1 MDASKK
7 PKKPNRISSLFKG
20 KKPQL
25 SQTTGPQI
33 DQQMANSGNKVSE
46 DRQRTVRRYM
56 EAMKLFE
63 DVVKKQKG
71 RWKVFDFPEL
81 SGEPDGIHDT
91 VFKDKL
97 NLAMEAKRKAIS
109 DQTAWEKCKHT
120 VHCCFAALSPFA
132 KNFLIIARDGS
143 SV

>member
-7 PKKPNRISSLFKG
+7 PKKSNRFSSLFKG
-20 KKPQL
+20 KRPQL
-25 SQTTGPQI
+25 SQTTGPEI
-33 DQQMANSGNKVSE
+33 GQQLAHSGIKVSK
-46 DRQRTVRRYM
+46 DRQRTVRRYI
-56 EAMKLFE
+56 EATKLFD

-81 SGEPDGIHDT
+81 SGEPDGVNDT

-97 NLAMEAKRKAIS
+97 NLAMEAKRNAIS

-120 VHCCFAALSPFA
+120 VQCCFTALSPFA
-132 KNFLIIARDGS
+132 KNFLLIAKDGS